1 MNITSCP
8 ICGTHD
14 LNCTHYFEEGIGVV
28 EEYID
33 CKHCNY
39 SFEYA
44 YGAYRESFGRYEFH
58 WGYSIFNKDN
68 GEIRKFFMPIYK
80 AKFMER
86 RKWHKGLRK
95 WLKRSEVI

>member
-8 ICGTHD
+8 ICGTYD
-14 LNCTHYFEEGIGVV
+14 IDCEHYSDYGIGVV
-28 EEYID
+28 EEYIN

-44 YGAYRESFGRYEFH
+44 YGNYRESFGRYDFQ

-68 GEIRKFFMPIYK
+68 NIIHNFFMPIYK

-86 RKWHKGLRK
+86 RKWRKGLRK
-95 WLKRSEVI
+95 RLKRR

>member
-1 MNITSCP
+1 MSITSCP

-14 LNCTHYFEEGIGVV
+14 IDYTHYSDYGIGVV
-28 EEYID
+28 EEHID
-33 CKHCNY
+33 CKRCNY

-68 GEIRKFFMPIYK
+68 GEIHKFFMPIYK
-80 AKFMER
+80 AKFMEH

-95 WLKRSEVI
+95 WLKRSEVT